1 MALRSK
7 IFKRS
12 QALIRV
18 LYLNAVQLDGVGY
31 PMKSPFR
38 LSLVF
43 AFLCASILISPAS
56 RADDLRFFK
65 IASGSPGGTYFPI
78 ASLIAKVISN
88 PPGSKSCDEGGNCG
102 IPDLT
107 ATAQSSKGSVANVDG
122 LLMKAYPAAIAQSD
136 VAYWAYTATGP
147 FRTRKPNKQLCVIS
161 SLYPE
166 DVHLVATRSAN
177 ISGVDAL
184 AGKRVALGE
193 RESGALLGAQLLVR
207 AYGLQEGKDF
217 AATLVNYSDAQ
228 SLIKDRKLDAFVAIT
243 GYPNEAI
250 EFMIQR
256 QDMHLVPIVGDGQ
269 ERLIKG
275 SPFYSASMIPRN
287 VYSNQPDDIQTVAVN
302 ALWIARTNLDPE
314 FVYQLTRT
322 FWSNKHAR
330 SILDNGHPKGGE
342 ITLQT
347 AFNGVPIPLCS
358 GAQKYYQEI
367 GMLK

>member
-1 MALRSK
+1 
-7 IFKRS
+7 
-12 QALIRV
+12 
-18 LYLNAVQLDGVGY
+18 
-31 PMKSPFR
+31 MKFFFR
-38 LSLVF
+38 ISLV
-43 AFLCASILISPAS
+43 LVLLSVSILASPQS

-88 PPGSKSCDEGGNCG
+88 PPGSKGCDEGGNCG
-102 IPDLT
+102 VPDLT
-107 ATAQSSKGSVANVDG
+107 ATAQSSKGSVANVDA
-122 LLMKAYPAAIAQSD
+122 LLKQTYPAAIAQSD

-177 ISGVDAL
+177 ISGVSAL

-228 SLIKDRKLDAFVAIT
+228 VLIKERKLDAFVAVI
-243 GYPNEAI
+243 GYPSEAI

-256 QDMHLVPIVGDGQ
+256 QDMHLVPIVGEGRD
-269 ERLIKG
+269 RLIKG
-275 SPFYSASMIPRN
+275 SPFYSASIIPQN
-287 VYSNQPDDIQTVAVN
+287 AYTNQREDIHTVAVN
-302 ALWIARTNLDPE
+302 ALWISRTNIDPE

-330 SILDNGHPKGGE
+330 SILDGGHPKGSE

-358 GAQKYYQEI
+358 GAQKYYKEI

>member
-1 MALRSK
+1 
-7 IFKRS
+7 
-12 QALIRV
+12 
-18 LYLNAVQLDGVGY
+18 
-31 PMKSPFR
+31 MKFFFR
-38 LSLVF
+38 ISLV
-43 AFLCASILISPAS
+43 LVLLSVSILASSQS

-88 PPGSKSCDEGGNCG
+88 PPGSKGCDEGGNCG
-102 IPDLT
+102 VPDLT
-107 ATAQSSKGSVANVDG
+107 ATAQSSKGSVANVDA
-122 LLMKAYPAAIAQSD
+122 LLKQTYPTAIAQSD

-147 FRTRKPNKQLCVIS
+147 FRTRKSNKQLCVIS

-177 ISGVDAL
+177 ISGVSAL

-228 SLIKDRKLDAFVAIT
+228 VLIKERKLDAFVAVI
-243 GYPNEAI
+243 GYPSEAI

-256 QDMHLVPIVGDGQ
+256 QDMHLVPIVGEGRD
-269 ERLIKG
+269 RLIKG
-275 SPFYSASMIPRN
+275 SPFYSASVIPQN
-287 VYSNQPDDIQTVAVN
+287 AYTNQSKNIQTVAVN

-314 FVYQLTRT
+314 FVYQFTRT

-330 SILDNGHPKGGE
+330 SILDGGHPKGSE

>member
-1 MALRSK
+1 
-7 IFKRS
+7 
-12 QALIRV
+12 
-18 LYLNAVQLDGVGY
+18 
-31 PMKSPFR
+31 MKSLFR
-38 LSLVF
+38 LSLSLI
-43 AFLCASILISPAS
+43 FLSAGILVSSPS
-56 RADDLRFFK
+56 HADDLKFFK

-78 ASLIAKVISN
+78 ASLIAKVVSN
-88 PPGSKSCDEGGNCG
+88 PPGSKSCDNGGNCG
-102 IPDLT
+102 VTDLI
-107 ATAQSSKGSVANVDG
+107 ATAQSSKGSVANVDA
-122 LLMKAYPAAIAQSD
+122 LLMQTYPSAIAQSD
-136 VAYWAYTATGP
+136 VIYWAYTATGP

-177 ISGVDAL
+177 ISGVGTL

-228 SLIKDRKLDAFVAIT
+228 DLIKQRKLDAFVAVI
-243 GYPNEAI
+243 GYPSEAI

-256 QDMHLVPIVGDGQ
+256 QDMHLVPIVGDGRD
-269 ERLIKG
+269 RLIKG
-275 SPFYSASMIPRN
+275 SPFYSASVIPQN
-287 VYSNQPDDIQTVAVN
+287 AYSNQSEDIQTVAVN
-302 ALWIARTNLDPE
+302 ALWITRTNLDPA

-330 SILDNGHPKGGE
+330 PILDGGHPKGSE
-342 ITLQT
+342 ITLRT

-358 GAQKYYQEI
+358 GAQKYYKEI